1 MRWNASELNSVR
13 SYVEDLVADFEE
25 MRTERDNLLEEIE
38 QLNGKLLDAAKD
50 YADLEREL
58 DKALGGGE

>member
-38 QLNGKLLDAAKD
+38 QLNEKLLDAAKD